1 MAALPVFGLAFLM
14 SLATIWPSSQ
24 KDGVDNACDKDTRA
38 FIQKALTPALPQAH
52 LIFTHSNDMP
62 ALLFWTPY
70 TALAGNYHREPA
82 ALKDLATFFSAK
94 TEREAQALIQK
105 HRPDAVIVCL
115 KRAQPA
121 GRWIYDVATGK
132 IKPPSDMKRI
142 PTDETLYPN
151 IRLYQMGR

>member
-1 MAALPVFGLAFLM
+1 M

-24 KDGVDNACDKDTRA
+24 KDGVDNACDGDTRA
-38 FIQKALTPALPQAH
+38 FIQKALMPALPQAH
-52 LIFTHSNDMP
+52 FIFTHNNDMP

-70 TALAGNYHREPA
+70 TALAGNYHREPQ
-82 ALKDLATFFSAK
+82 ALKDLSDFFAAK
-94 TEREAQALIQK
+94 TEAEAKAMIQK

-115 KRAQPA
+115 KRAEPR

-151 IRLYQMGR
+151 IRLYRVAR